1 MTKPM
6 SKKAKFVST
15 ILGIILIGATGY
27 ILVGRWQQGQ
37 GENVCQFSWREIDP
51 SMATVAEIDGKRQRL
66 CCPACALA
74 TAQQRGTPIRIVRL
88 SDFNTKQPLDPKT
101 AFLVQGSDI
110 NPDMHS
116 QPLVDAEKQ
125 PHPVHYDRC
134 TPGILAFQTREQAE
148 TFQREHGG
156 EILQIADLK
165 PHLVVK

>member
-1 MTKPM
+1 MTKPI
-6 SKKAKFVST
+6 SRSATLLGT
-15 ILGIILIGATGY
+15 IFGIVLISATGY
-27 ILVGRWQQGQ
+27 ILVERWQQGKR
-37 GENVCQFSWREIDP
+37 ENICQFSWREIEP
-51 SMATVAEIDGKRQRL
+51 NMATVAEIDGKRQRI

-74 TAQQRGTPIRIVRL
+74 TAQQRGIPIRIVQL

-116 QPLVDAEKQ
+116 QPLVDTDKQ

-134 TPGILAFQTREQAE
+134 MPGILAFQTRQQAE

-156 EILQIADLK
+156 ELLQISDLK
-165 PHLVVK
+165 SHLLVQ